1 MVEVEHGSMKD
12 LKLGKYVMIDEI
24 PCRVVGIDV
33 SAPGKHG
40 AAKMRVTA
48 IGVFDGNKKILL
60 KPSDAD
66 IQVPIIERKR
76 GQIVTLNGDVAQ
88 VMDLTTFETFEM
100 IIPEDLKATAESGK
114 EVEYMETMGRK
125 MIMKVASEER

>member
-12 LKLGKYVMIDEI
+12 LKLGKYVMIDDI
-24 PCRVVGIDV
+24 PCRVVDIEV

-48 IGVFDGNKKILL
+48 MGIFDGNKKTLL

-76 GQIVTLNGDVAQ
+76 GQIVTMTGSVAQ
-88 VMDLTTFETFEM
+88 VMDLVTYETFEM
-100 IIPEDLKATAESGK
+100 AISDDLKAGLESGK
-114 EVEYMETMGRK
+114 EVEYIETMGRK
-125 MIMKVASEER
+125 MIMRIV

>member
-1 MVEVEHGSMKD
+1 MTDVEHGSMKD
-12 LKLGKYVMIDEI
+12 LKVGKYVMIDGV
-24 PCRVVGIDV
+24 PCRVVGIEV

-48 IGVFDGNKKILL
+48 IGIFDGTKRTLL

-66 IQVPIIERKR
+66 VEIPIIERKR
-76 GQIVTLNGDVAQ
+76 GQIVTIMGDMAQ

-100 IIPEDLKATAESGK
+100 NLPEDLRANAEAGK
-114 EVEYMETMGRK
+114 EVEYMETMGKK
-125 MIMKVASEER
+125 MITRIA

>member
-1 MVEVEHGSMKD
+1 MVETEHGVMKD
-12 LKLGKYVMIDEI
+12 LKPGKYVMIDDA
-24 PCRVVGIDV
+24 PWRVVGIEV

-48 IGVFDGNKKILL
+48 IGMFDGTKRTLL

-66 IQVPIIERKR
+66 TEVPIIERKK
-76 GQIVTLNGDVAQ
+76 GQIVSMTGVTAQ
-88 VMDLTTFETFEM
+88 VMDLETFETFEM
-100 IIPEDLKATAESGK
+100 ELPEDMREGAESGK

-125 MIMKVASEER
+125 MIMKVG

>member
-1 MVEVEHGSMKD
+1 LMVEVEHGSMKD
-12 LKLGKYVMIDEI
+12 LKLGKYVMIDDI
-24 PCRVVGIDV
+24 PCRVVDIEV

-48 IGVFDGNKKILL
+48 MGIFDGNKKTLL

-76 GQIVTLNGDVAQ
+76 GQIVTMTGSVAQ
-88 VMDLTTFETFEM
+88 VMDLVTYETFEM
-100 IIPEDLKATAESGK
+100 AISDDLKAGLESGK
-114 EVEYMETMGRK
+114 EVEYIETMGRK
-125 MIMKVASEER
+125 MIIRIV

>member
-12 LKLGKYVMIDEI
+12 LKLGKYVMIDEV

>member
-1 MVEVEHGSMKD
+1 MMVEVEHGSMKD
-12 LKLGKYVMIDEI
+12 LKLGKYVMIDDI
-24 PCRVVGIDV
+24 PCRVVDIEV

-48 IGVFDGNKKILL
+48 MGIFDGNKKTLL

-76 GQIVTLNGDVAQ
+76 GQIVTMTGSVAQ
-88 VMDLTTFETFEM
+88 VMDLVTYETFEM
-100 IIPEDLKATAESGK
+100 AISDDLKAGLESGK
-114 EVEYMETMGRK
+114 EVEYIETMGRK
-125 MIMKVASEER
+125 MIMRIV